1 MPHQIRTSARRSFR
15 GCRRRWSWAYV
26 EGWAPLEEPK
36 PLEFGRAFHT
46 AMEEIYN
53 PETWDLTDASDKL
66 RLAKMVFEL
75 ECEKQRNQY
84 LRENGMARLDREG
97 QDDYD
102 ERIKLGHGMLEYYIE
117 NVHSVPGNDDW
128 FRPVRVEV
136 EFDVPITNADGND
149 IRCYNSPECGQEH
162 SNNTFDNDDNV
173 VTHGGRVDCLVE
185 DIVRGGYWVV
195 DWKTAAELRANEDML
210 EFDDQLMTYLW
221 ALRNKLHIDI
231 RGFVYVEIR
240 KAFPQPPKRLARVR
254 NGCAFSTDKRQPTTY
269 QVYRDHV
276 MAEDPTGY
284 MNGSYVDFFEYLR
297 TDKDAAKFHQRF
309 VIQKTP
315 QELTNVGENIA
326 LEVQDMVALDLRIY
340 PSVGRF
346 SCPSCAYRS
355 PCQMKF
361 GGNDYLFTLQSMF
374 RKNV

>member
-15 GCRRRWSWAYV
+15 GCRRRWDWAYR

-53 PETWDLTDASDKL
+53 PETWDLTNASDKL

-84 LRENGMARLDREG
+84 LRDNGIARLDREG

-102 ERIKLGHGMLEYYIE
+102 DRIILGHGMLEYYVT
-117 NVHSVPGNDDW
+117 NVHAIPGNDDW

-136 EFDVPITNADGND
+136 EFDSIITDIEGSPIYCN
-149 IRCYNSPECGQEH
+149 NSPLCGQEH
-162 SNNTFDNDDNV
+162 KNPCE
-173 VTHGGRVDCLVE
+173 VTYGGRVDCLVE
-185 DIVRGGYWVV
+185 DLVHGGYFIL
-195 DWKTAAELRANEDML
+195 DWKTCAELRATSEML
-210 EFDDQLMTYLW
+210 EFDDQVTAYAW
-221 ALRNKLHIDI
+221 SLREGLKIDI

-276 MAEDPTGY
+276 MVEDPTGY
-284 MNGSYVDFFEYLR
+284 MNGSYVDFLEYLR

-309 VIQKTP
+309 EIRKAPEQLK
-315 QELTNVGENIA
+315 NIGKNIA
-326 LEVQDMVALDLRIY
+326 LEAADMVDDNLRIY
-340 PSVGRF
+340 PSFGRF

-355 PCQMKF
+355 PCSMVEDS
-361 GGNDYLFTLQSMF
+361 NDYLFTLNSMF
-374 RKNV
+374 RKV